1 MRVAR
6 SLLAFVGIGI
16 VSGLALGI
24 YLLDARSITH
34 TGALDS
40 PAVQIEGPAISIIP
54 SKMSFDLGE
63 QVTFR
68 IVNTGTV
75 PLHSEDGMFG
85 STITGLSGIP
95 IYTFG
100 IQDIAAHGANLAHAD
115 GQEAPMSTQS
125 TQSSEQAPGGMS
137 WILLLPG
144 DEIQISWDQTRH
156 DGESVQAGLYKA
168 SIRADVISEAMAS
181 AIAAAATA
189 ATAVAA
195 AASTAAAA
203 NATAGDSPG
212 GSQATSPQ
220 EPGAAHA
227 RETIDNSV
235 TITVQ

>member
-16 VSGLALGI
+16 VSGLALGV
-24 YLLDARSITH
+24 YLLDARSGAN

-40 PAVQIEGPAISIIP
+40 SAVQIEGPAISIIP

-100 IQDIAAHGANLAHAD
+100 IQDTAAHGANLAHAD
-115 GQEAPMSTQS
+115 GQEAPTP
-125 TQSSEQAPGGMS
+125 SSEQAPGGTS
-137 WILLLPG
+137 WTLLLPG

-181 AIAAAATA
+181 AIAAAAAALTA
-189 ATAVAA
+189 TATNATAV
-195 AASTAAAA
+195 
-203 NATAGDSPG
+203 DPPG
-212 GSQATSPQ
+212 GSPGTSP
-220 EPGAAHA
+220 ESGASHA
-227 RETIDNSV
+227 RETVDNSV
-235 TITVQ
+235 TVTVQ